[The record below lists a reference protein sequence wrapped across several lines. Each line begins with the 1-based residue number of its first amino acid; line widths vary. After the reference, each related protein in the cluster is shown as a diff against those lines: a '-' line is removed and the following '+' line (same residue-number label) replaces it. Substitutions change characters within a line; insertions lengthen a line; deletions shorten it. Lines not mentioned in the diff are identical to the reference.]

1 MSEVGQAVK
10 VPLDVAATL
19 GFDGPLQLGKIATG
33 GELCMEGPHL
43 VRHYLQQAQLH
54 AEFLHGGKHHD
65 TVVSDHVISPE
76 EAAAGVR
83 EDLRLAMDA
92 LMVSIG
98 QSEVVR

>member
-1 MSEVGQAVK
+1 MSEVGQAVSMS
-10 VPLDVAATL
+10 VDPETRAELFRLQPAA
-19 GFDGPLQLGKIATG
+19 AG
-33 GELCMEGPHL
+33 GQLCMEGQQL